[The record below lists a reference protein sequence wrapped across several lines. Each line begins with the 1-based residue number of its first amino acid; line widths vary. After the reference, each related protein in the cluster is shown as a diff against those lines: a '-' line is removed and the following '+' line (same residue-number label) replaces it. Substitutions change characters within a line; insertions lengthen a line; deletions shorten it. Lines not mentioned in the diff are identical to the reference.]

1 MVTAVSRSVTAS
13 VPALVVFE
21 QTYPG
26 TADQVSVVR
35 ADLGVMGAGCP
46 AAENLVLLA
55 SELATNA
62 VLHSR
67 SGWPG
72 REFTVRLVLYAGD
85 YAWVEVIDQGGQWN
99 ADECDDERGRGLG
112 IVAAVAG
119 EGNWGIDGGTACRI
133 AWFRLEWN
141 QHEPA
146 PAAEALGGDPLTYH
160 AGTFGTHRLAPAAV
174 AGPADDWDSDSEFM
188 RIAYCVG

>member
-1 MVTAVSRSVTAS
+1 MVTAVSRSATAS
-13 VPALVVFE
+13 VPAMVVFE
-21 QTYPG
+21 QNYPG
-26 TADQVSVVR
+26 TADQVKAVR
-35 ADLGVMGAGCP
+35 TDLELIAGGCP
-46 AAENLVLLA
+46 VAENLVLLA
-55 SELATNA
+55 SELVTNA

-99 ADECDDERGRGLG
+99 VDECDDEHWRGLA

-119 EGNWGIDGGTACRI
+119 EGNWGIDGGAACRI

-141 QHEPA
+141 QS
-146 PAAEALGGDPLTYH
+146 ALDGDPLTYH
-160 AGTFGTHRLAPAAV
+160 ARTFGTHCPAPATV
-174 AGPADDWDSDSEFM
+174 AGPADDWDSEFM
-188 RIAYCVG
+188 RLAYCVG